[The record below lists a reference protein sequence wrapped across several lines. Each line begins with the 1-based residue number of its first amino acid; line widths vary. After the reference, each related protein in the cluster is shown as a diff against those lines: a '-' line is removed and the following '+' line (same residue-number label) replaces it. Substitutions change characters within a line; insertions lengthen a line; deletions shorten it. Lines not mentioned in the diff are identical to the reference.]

1 LFQNEVSEMFQA
13 VDILLTPATPAPA
26 PRDLNTTGDA
36 SFQAPWTYA
45 GVPAIALPSGLSQA
59 GMPLGIQLI
68 APYLQEEQLLRA
80 ARWCEAA
87 LDVTLAPPV

>member
-1 LFQNEVSEMFQA
+1 
-13 VDILLTPATPAPA
+13 
-26 PRDLNTTGDA
+26 
-36 SFQAPWTYA
+36 
-45 GVPAIALPSGLSQA
+45 LPSGLSQA

-87 LDVTLAPPV
+87 LDVTLTPPV